1 LFSVPI
7 RLQVED
13 VIFVGESCWPHSP
26 GGSSSL
32 SVAHSLC
39 MLQNVHLKCKVVWA
53 SFMLLVLTRRGEGW
67 GGEDLRP
74 LQGWLKEGG
83 VS

>member
-1 LFSVPI
+1 
-7 RLQVED
+7 
-13 VIFVGESCWPHSP
+13 
-26 GGSSSL
+26 
-32 SVAHSLC
+32 
-39 MLQNVHLKCKVVWA
+39 
-53 SFMLLVLTRRGEGW
+53 MLLVLTRRGEGW